1 MALTNLDRPLGDII
15 KEGAR
20 RGGGRGGGRGR
31 GGSRGGSR
39 GGGSRGGG
47 FVRGGR
53 GGSFRGRG
61 GSSRGGAL
69 RPSFR
74 GGAGSF
80 RGARGAANGA
90 GPIRRERGGFRQ
102 QQATPYQRPP
112 PRQQVGGG
120 LAAGSRI
127 MLTNLDPQLT
137 EDDCLE
143 IFQNVGPVS
152 RAIIHYNR
160 DGSSQGTAEVHFA
173 NKNDA
178 LRAVDEYDAAQ
189 IDGRPMYVK
198 VIANK
203 APTVVQRAPAPAV
216 QTLQFPAFRGK
227 PNGVSRGARGG
238 APRGGARGG
247 TRGGSLRRGGAAPR
261 GARGSARGQ
270 SRGGARGGRGGRGR
284 ENKPTPTAAALDAEM
299 DQYYSHG
306 APTETDLIAAGQPAN
321 PAVAPKQ

>member
-1 MALTNLDRPLGDII
+1 MTTNLDRPLGDII

-31 GGSRGGSR
+31 GRGGSR
-39 GGGSRGGG
+39 GGSMRGGG
-47 FVRGGR
+47 GFRGGARGGSGR
-53 GGSFRGRG
+53 GGFR
-61 GSSRGGAL
+61 A
-69 RPSFR
+69 SFR

-80 RGARGAANGA
+80 RARGAANGA
-90 GPIRRERGGFRQ
+90 GPIRRDRGGFR
-102 QQATPYQRPP
+102 QATPYQRPP

-152 RAIIHYNR
+152 RAVIHYNR

-203 APTVVQRAPAPAV
+203 APTVVQRAPAPIV
-216 QTLQFPAFRGK
+216 QQSVQFPAFRGK
-227 PNGVSRGARGG
+227 PNGVPRGAGGGSRGARGAAARGGPLRRGG
-238 APRGGARGG
+238 APRGARGG
-247 TRGGSLRRGGAAPR
+247 S
-261 GARGSARGQ
+261 RGQ
-270 SRGGARGGRGGRGR
+270 SRGAARGAARGGARGGRGGRGR
-284 ENKPTPTAAALDAEM
+284 ENKPTPTAAASDAEM

-306 APTETDLIAAGQPAN
+306 AATETDLIAAGQPAN
-321 PAVAPKQ
+321 PAIAPKQ